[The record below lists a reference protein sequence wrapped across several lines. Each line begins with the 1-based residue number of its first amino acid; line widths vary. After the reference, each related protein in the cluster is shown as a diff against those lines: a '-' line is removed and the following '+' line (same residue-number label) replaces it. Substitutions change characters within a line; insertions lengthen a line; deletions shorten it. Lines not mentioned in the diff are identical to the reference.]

1 MSLAFTQPLREK
13 YACQR
18 TQSLHAWMSH
28 PRDTFIIAAAIADEC
43 HYFLWGS
50 NNVEEKSVELHVRQ
64 SDLQLQYHER
74 SKTRRLD
81 LEKEREDQCEICDVQ
96 KLLGMRKMVATFY
109 CRRTHLVAILVSRL
123 EWLSDSR
130 I

>member
-1 MSLAFTQPLREK
+1 MSFALTQPPIEK
-13 YACQR
+13 YAYQR

-50 NNVEEKSVELHVRQ
+50 NNVEKSVELHVRQ
-64 SDLQLQYHER
+64 SDLQLQYHVR
-74 SKTRRLD
+74 SKIRCLE

-96 KLLGMRKMVATFY
+96 KLLGTRKMVAIFY
-109 CRRTHLVAILVSRL
+109 CHFAIPVLTQEWRRGESG
-123 EWLSDSR
+123 DSR
-130 I
+130 M